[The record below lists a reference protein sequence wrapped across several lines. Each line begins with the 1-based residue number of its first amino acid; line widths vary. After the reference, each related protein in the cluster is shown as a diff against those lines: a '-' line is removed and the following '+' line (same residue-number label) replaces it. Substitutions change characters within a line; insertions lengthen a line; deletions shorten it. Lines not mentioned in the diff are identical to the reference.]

1 MEPEMNLTESD
12 AKTDVDGVD
21 RAIGA
26 RVRAR
31 RRSLGMSQSD
41 LAERLGVS
49 FQQVQKYER
58 GANRI
63 SGSTLVAASRAL
75 QTTVSW
81 LVGEETHESAP
92 PDEAFTALMTPGAL
106 EMLEAYRVIPRSRAR
121 QALLALAREM
131 AREDEPQPGL

>member
-1 MEPEMNLTESD
+1 MTDRD
-12 AKTDVDGVD
+12 ADGLDPMD

-31 RRSLGMSQSD
+31 RRSLSMSQSD

-63 SGSTLVAASRAL
+63 SGSTLVAAARAL
-75 QTTVSW
+75 QTSVSW
-81 LVGEETHESAP
+81 LVGEDAGEGAP
-92 PDEAFTALMTPGAL
+92 SDEAFAALMTPGAM
-106 EMLEAYRVIPRSRAR
+106 EMLEAFRAVRRPRAR

-131 AREDEPQPGL
+131 GKD

>member
-1 MEPEMNLTESD
+1 MEPNMGLREAEL
-12 AKTDVDGVD
+12 VDTAD

-31 RRSLGMSQSD
+31 RRSLALSQSD
-41 LAERLGVS
+41 LADHLGVS

-63 SGSTLVAASRAL
+63 SGSSLVAAARAL

-81 LVGEETHESAP
+81 LVGEEAGGESP
-92 PDEAFTALMTPGAL
+92 SDEAFSALMTPGAMEL
-106 EMLEAYRVIPRSRAR
+106 LEAYRAIPRARTR

-131 AREDEPQPGL
+131 GRDEADS

>member
-1 MEPEMNLTESD
+1 M
-12 AKTDVDGVD
+12 TDRDPDGLDTLD

-31 RRSLGMSQSD
+31 RRSLNMSQSD
-41 LAERLGVS
+41 LAEKLGVS

-63 SGSTLVAASRAL
+63 SGSTLVAAAQAL
-75 QTTVSW
+75 QTSVSW
-81 LVGEETHESAP
+81 LVGEDGGEAAP
-92 PDEAFTALMTPGAL
+92 PDEAFAALMTPGAM
-106 EMLEAYRVIPRSRAR
+106 EMLEAFSIIRRPRAR

-131 AREDEPQPGL
+131 GKDE

>member
-1 MEPEMNLTESD
+1 MNLTESD

-31 RRSLGMSQSD
+31 RRSLSMSQSD

-75 QTTVSW
+75 QRR
-81 LVGEETHESAP
+81 P
-92 PDEAFTALMTPGAL
+92 M
-106 EMLEAYRVIPRSRAR
+106 RAR
-121 QALLALAREM
+121 RRTRPL
-131 AREDEPQPGL
+131 PP

>member
-1 MEPEMNLTESD
+1 MGLREAEL
-12 AKTDVDGVD
+12 VDTAD

-31 RRSLGMSQSD
+31 RRSLALSQSD
-41 LAERLGVS
+41 LADHLGVS

-63 SGSTLVAASRAL
+63 SGSTLVAAARAL

-81 LVGEETHESAP
+81 LVGEEAGGESP
-92 PDEAFTALMTPGAL
+92 PDEAFSALMTPGAMEL
-106 EMLEAYRVIPRSRAR
+106 LEAYRAIPRARAR

-131 AREDEPQPGL
+131 GRDDD

>member
-1 MEPEMNLTESD
+1 MTARD
-12 AKTDVDGVD
+12 ADGLAPMA

-31 RRSLGMSQSD
+31 RRSLSMSQSD

-63 SGSTLVAASRAL
+63 SGSTLVAAARAL
-75 QTTVSW
+75 QTSVSW
-81 LVGEETHESAP
+81 LGGEDAGEGAP
-92 PDEAFTALMTPGAL
+92 SDEAFAALMTPGAM
-106 EMLEAYRVIPRSRAR
+106 EMLEAFRAVRRPRAR

-131 AREDEPQPGL
+131 GTD

>member
-1 MEPEMNLTESD
+1 MTDRD
-12 AKTDVDGVD
+12 ADGLDPMD

-31 RRSLGMSQSD
+31 RRSLSMSQSD

-63 SGSTLVAASRAL
+63 SGSTLVAAARAL
-75 QTTVSW
+75 QTSVSW
-81 LVGEETHESAP
+81 LVGEDAGEGAP
-92 PDEAFTALMTPGAL
+92 SDEAFAALMTPGAM
-106 EMLEAYRVIPRSRAR
+106 EMLAAFRAVRRPRAR

-131 AREDEPQPGL
+131 GKD

>member
-1 MEPEMNLTESD
+1 MGLREAEF
-12 AKTDVDGVD
+12 VDTAD
-21 RAIGA
+21 QAIGA

-31 RRSLGMSQSD
+31 RRSLALSQSD
-41 LAERLGVS
+41 LADHLGVS

-63 SGSTLVAASRAL
+63 SGSTLVAAARAL

-81 LVGEETHESAP
+81 LVGEEVGGEAP
-92 PDEAFTALMTPGAL
+92 PDEAFAALMTPGAMEL
-106 EMLEAYRVIPRSRAR
+106 LEAYRTIPRPRAR

-131 AREDEPQPGL
+131 GRDEVENG

>member
-1 MEPEMNLTESD
+1 MTDRD
-12 AKTDVDGVD
+12 ADGLDPMD

-31 RRSLGMSQSD
+31 RRSLSMSQSD
-41 LAERLGVS
+41 LAARLGVS

-63 SGSTLVAASRAL
+63 SGSTLVAAARAL
-75 QTTVSW
+75 QTSVSW
-81 LVGEETHESAP
+81 LVGEDAGEGAP
-92 PDEAFTALMTPGAL
+92 SDEAFAALMTPGAM
-106 EMLEAYRVIPRSRAR
+106 EMLEAFRAVRRPRAR

-131 AREDEPQPGL
+131 GKD

>member
-1 MEPEMNLTESD
+1 MEPKMNLTEPD
-12 AKTDVDGVD
+12 AKAEVDGVD

-31 RRSLGMSQSD
+31 RRSLNMSQSD
-41 LAERLGVS
+41 LADRLGVS

-81 LVGEETHESAP
+81 LVGQDAHESAP

-106 EMLEAYRVIPRSRAR
+106 EILEAYRVIARPRAR

-131 AREDEPQPGL
+131 GRQDDAEAGL

>member
-1 MEPEMNLTESD
+1 MNLTEPD
-12 AKTDVDGVD
+12 AKTDVDSID
-21 RAIGA
+21 QAIGA

-31 RRSLGMSQSD
+31 RRSLSMSQSD
-41 LAERLGVS
+41 LADRLGVS

-63 SGSTLVAASRAL
+63 SGSTLVTASRAL

-81 LVGEETHESAP
+81 LVGEEAHESAA

-106 EMLEAYRVIPRSRAR
+106 EMLEAYRVIPRPRAR

-131 AREDEPQPGL
+131 ARGDDLPGGL

>member
-1 MEPEMNLTESD
+1 MSAKMELQMNVTEPD
-12 AKTDVDGVD
+12 LKPAVDSVD

-31 RRSLGMSQSD
+31 RKSLSMSQSD

-63 SGSTLVAASRAL
+63 SGSTLVAASQAL

-81 LVGEETHESAP
+81 LVGEETHEHAP

-106 EMLEAYRVIPRSRAR
+106 EMLEAYTVIARPRTR

-131 AREDEPQPGL
+131 GRED